1 MSNILDGYSSQFFTD
16 QSVLAKDLNM
26 IGYANTKAFRDYL
39 KATTKTPGVVLS
51 VISTDIDLQ
60 ITTSDGSTFSVNPG
74 AAIDG
79 EGRVI
84 GVPSVTSASGSSGDD
99 PKYRP
104 ALPDRT
110 SLSTGISSAGTYY
123 VNLEYI
129 PLYADV
135 RYDDVG
141 ASFNTR
147 VYDSYIIS
155 VDADKTSTGVTLAQ
169 MIVDAAGDIQEDT
182 TETGYL
188 NEATGIRYAIYDD
201 RTPFEI
207 ADGRIGTLETLTTNH
222 EADLNEE
229 LEKSVGFLYPQV
241 SHAFSGQI
249 PRNVQIER
257 INLYCNGSSGTMT
270 LHLFSGS
277 SSDPDE
283 MNLVGI
289 VSTSPKVW
297 TTHNLDVPYY
307 SDHTLRFVVADVSAT
322 ITEATASLVYTR
334 RG

>member
-1 MSNILDGYSSQFFTD
+1 MSNILDGYSSQFFSD

-26 IGYANTKAFRDYL
+26 IGYANTKVFRDYL
-39 KATTKTPGVVLS
+39 KAITKTPGVVLS
-51 VISTDIDLQ
+51 VTGTDTDLQ

-74 AAIDG
+74 TAIDG
-79 EGRVI
+79 EGHVI
-84 GVPSVTSASGSSGDD
+84 GVPSVTSVSGSSGDD
-99 PKYRP
+99 PRYRP

-129 PLYADV
+129 PLYANV

-147 VYDSYIIS
+147 VYDSYVIS
-155 VDADKTSTGVTLAQ
+155 VDAAKTSTGVTLAQ

-201 RTPFEI
+201 RTAFEI
-207 ADGRIGTLETLTTNH
+207 DDGRIGTLETLTTNH

-249 PRNVQIER
+249 SRNVQIES
-257 INLYCNGSSGTMT
+257 IKLYCNGSSGTMT

-297 TTHNLDVPYY
+297 TTHDLDVPYY
-307 SDHTLRFVVADVSAT
+307 TGHTLRFVVASVSAT

-334 RG
+334 R